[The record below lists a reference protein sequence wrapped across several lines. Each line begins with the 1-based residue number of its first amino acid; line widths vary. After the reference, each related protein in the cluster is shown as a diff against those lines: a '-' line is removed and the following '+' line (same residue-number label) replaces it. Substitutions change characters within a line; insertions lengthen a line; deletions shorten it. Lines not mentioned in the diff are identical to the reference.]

1 VRPIRRHFAI
11 HLVDGHAT
19 SSRGRAVIASCHVQV
34 AVGACHISR
43 RSARGASKLTSLV
56 SAERLVSR
64 PPVRAAPSPIRRK
77 VAKWAE
83 QFSDI
88 EWRENSFRTAVIEPA
103 IQGVLAHYAS
113 EAAMIMPEKIKKPAL
128 EVQEQPSI
136 PAEVAAH
143 DMRASQ
149 ALRKMKKA
157 LAGPMP
163 FGAMSA
169 HAAGAGG
176 RRSQIP
182 RCECFKA
189 SFIKAIRTN
198 KRVIITAAHGG
209 ALQRI
214 ENRVMPRRRAP
225 MTNTETQKTL
235 RNVRFNACS
244 SCSCVQLLRIPALP
258 TAALTILR
266 RLPRCVAS

>member
-1 VRPIRRHFAI
+1 
-11 HLVDGHAT
+11 
-19 SSRGRAVIASCHVQV
+19 
-34 AVGACHISR
+34 
-43 RSARGASKLTSLV
+43 LTSLV